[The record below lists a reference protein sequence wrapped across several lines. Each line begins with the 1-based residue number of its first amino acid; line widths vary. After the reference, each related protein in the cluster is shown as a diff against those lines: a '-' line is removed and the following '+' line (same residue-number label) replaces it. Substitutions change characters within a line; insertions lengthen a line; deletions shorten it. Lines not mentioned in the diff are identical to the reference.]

1 MNRSWT
7 GWLVVLLLV
16 GAVFSCSTLNDV
28 VKEKQEGGGTSQV
41 YPVPV
46 EKAWDIAKTV
56 FRWEGSDAIEEHKEQ
71 NYMLT
76 SSGINL
82 VSAGT
87 VMGAWVEKVDENNT
101 KITVVTKRRLSLNA
115 ATTLRESTFHRRF
128 AQAVEILKQGQPLP
142 ALAPGKD

>member
-7 GWLVVLLLV
+7 GWLVVLVLL
-16 GAVFSCSTLNDV
+16 GAAFSCATLNDV

-41 YPVPV
+41 YPVPAD
-46 EKAWDIAKTV
+46 KAWEIAKTV
-56 FRWEGSDAIEEHKEQ
+56 FRWEGSDAIEEHKDQ

-76 SSGINL
+76 SSGINV
-82 VSAGT
+82 VSAGA

-115 ATTLRESTFHRRF
+115 ATTLRESTFHKRF
-128 AQAVEILKQGQPLP
+128 AQAVEIVKQGKPLP
-142 ALAPGKD
+142 ALAPEKE